1 MATTILNGIKKRV
14 SFGKIIG
21 KKQRHDKNY
30 FFFRNQILETNLIVD
45 SRNLI
50 KISKKMSL

>member
-1 MATTILNGIKKRV
+1 MATTILNGIKERV

-30 FFFRNQILETNLIVD
+30 FFFRNKIFLKLI
-45 SRNLI
+45 
-50 KISKKMSL
+50 